1 MDNPK
6 KHKKNKIKKQIQ
18 YRTKEERAAEI
29 KHILLQ
35 LTHFDLNMQ
44 YEPIKQLYKLF
55 KKYINDAER
64 IIVSIPF
71 PQINRRIKGLL
82 PLNKKEHATIALIQE
97 KV

>member
-18 YRTKEERAAEI
+18 YRSKEERTAEV

-35 LTHFDLNMQ
+35 LTHLDLNMQ
-44 YEPIKQLYKLF
+44 YKPIKQLYTLF

-82 PLNKKEHATIALIQE
+82 PLNKKEDATIALIQ
-97 KV
+97 V